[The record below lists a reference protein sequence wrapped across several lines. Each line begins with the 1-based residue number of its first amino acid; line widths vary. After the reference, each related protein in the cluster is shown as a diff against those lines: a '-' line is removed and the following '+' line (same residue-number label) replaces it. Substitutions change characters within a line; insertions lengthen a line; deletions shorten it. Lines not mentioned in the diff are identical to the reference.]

1 MSAKILRGKDTAEK
15 LDEQTIEKV
24 KALAEKGVTPLLGL
38 IRVGK
43 NESDIAYE
51 RGIKKKFDKLG
62 IKVFVMELEEDTTTQ
77 DIIRILNVTNN
88 NNDISGI
95 MIFRPLPK
103 DIDESML
110 ARAISS
116 SKDVDGMSPA
126 NAAKVYSGDSTGFAP
141 CTAEAAVDI
150 LKYNDIETKGK
161 NAVVVGR
168 SMVIGKPA
176 AMMLL
181 GMDATVTIAHSKTE
195 DLADTVKR
203 ADIVVAAAG
212 REGLVTGDMIKEG
225 AAVIDVGINV
235 TENGKIKGDVSDDAA
250 EKAGAI
256 TPVPGG
262 VGSVTTSVLA
272 AHVARAAEY
281 NLGKT
286 GGFRKAKPKKVEKPA
301 ESSEKSDKTPDKKKN
316 IEKKSDRSEK
326 DPE

>member
-1 MSAKILRGKDTAEK
+1 MTAKILRGKDTAEK
-15 LDEQTIEKV
+15 IDEQTAVKV

-43 NESDIAYE
+43 NESDLAYE
-51 RGIKKKFDKLG
+51 RGIRKKFDKLG
-62 IKVFVMELEEDTTTQ
+62 MKVFVMELEEDTTTQ
-77 DIIRILNVTNN
+77 DIIRVLNVTNN

-95 MIFRPLPK
+95 MIFRPLPES
-103 DIDESML
+103 IDESML

-116 SKDVDGMSPA
+116 AKDVDGMSPV

-141 CTAEAAVDI
+141 CTAEAAIDI
-150 LKYNDIETKGK
+150 LKYNDIETKGRE
-161 NAVVVGR
+161 AVVVGR

-181 GMDATVTIAHSKTE
+181 HGDATVTMAHSKTP
-195 DLADTVKR
+195 DLAGTVSR

-212 REGLVTGDMIKEG
+212 RAGLITEDMIKDG

-235 TENGKIKGDVSDDAA
+235 TEDGKIKGDVA
-250 EKAGAI
+250 EGAEGKASAI

-281 NLGKT
+281 NLGKKNNFT
-286 GGFRKAKPKKVEKPA
+286 KAPAKVVENIPKKSKKVE
-301 ESSEKSDKTPDKKKN
+301 
-316 IEKKSDRSEK
+316 
-326 DPE
+326 